1 MKGPGST
8 SLKDQWYQ
16 CASRTIPNLGVD
28 LVERCN
34 YRDFADSASLITC
47 TLLGSLSR
55 YNVSVGS
62 TETGVVWSRDMK
74 ELEKVNCM
82 RSNGTYI
89 VVGGFSN
96 GGKGLAEVYRA

>member
-1 MKGPGST
+1 M
-8 SLKDQWYQ
+8 
-16 CASRTIPNLGVD
+16 A
-28 LVERCN
+28 
-34 YRDFADSASLITC
+34 C
-47 TLLGSLSR
+47 TLLGSLSQ

-62 TETGVVWSRDMK
+62 SETGIVWSRGVK

-96 GGKGLAEVYRA
+96 GGKGLAEVYGA